1 MGFMKQVILIHGLPA
16 KEEVLGDVWPSPSN
30 AHWFP
35 WIQKQLTRQDIL
47 CQALEMPRSYNPIYK
62 DHERVLNQMEIGDDT
77 ILVGHSCGG
86 GFLLRYLSEHKDL
99 KPKKVILVA
108 PWLDFEKYLKEL
120 NPDSDYFDFSVDTT
134 ISERTDLYCMYS
146 TDDDDSIL
154 DSVKMIREK
163 MSNMHLVEFSDK
175 GHFTEPDLGSKEFPE
190 LLEII
195 LK

>member
-1 MGFMKQVILIHGLPA
+1 MKQVILIHGLPD

-47 CQALEMPRSYNPIYK
+47 CQALEMPRSYDPIYK
-62 DHERVLNQMEIGDDT
+62 DHEQVLNQMDISNET

-86 GFLLRYLSEHKDL
+86 GFLLRYLSEHHNL

-108 PWLDFEKYLKEL
+108 PWLDLENYLKEL
-120 NPDSDYFDFSVDTT
+120 NPNSDYFDFVIDTS
-134 ISERTDLYCMYS
+134 ILERTDLYCMYS
-146 TDDDDSIL
+146 NDDGNSIL
-154 DSVKMIREK
+154 DSVKIIREK
-163 MSNMHLVEFSDK
+163 IPNIKVVAFNNK

-190 LLEII
+190 LLELI

>member
-1 MGFMKQVILIHGLPA
+1 MKQVILIHGLPD
-16 KEEVLGDVWPSPSN
+16 KEEVVGDVWPSPSN

-35 WIQKQLTRQDIL
+35 WVQKQLTRQDIL
-47 CQALEMPRSYNPIYK
+47 CQSLEMPLSYNPTYK
-62 DHERVLNQMEIGDDT
+62 DHERVLNQMEISDET

-108 PWLDFEKYLKEL
+108 PWLDLESYLKEL
-120 NPDSDYFDFSVDTT
+120 NPNSDYFDFNIDTT
-134 ISERTDLYCMYS
+134 ILERTDLYCVYS
-146 TDDDDSIL
+146 TDDDSSIL

-163 MSNMHLVEFSDK
+163 IPEINVIEFSDK
-175 GHFTEPDLGSKEFPE
+175 RHFTEKHLKSKEFPE